1 MKVGILDLALIMG
14 LVFVVGYTSN
24 IFIANAQN
32 STTNANAPIVQ
43 SIDNLIYVVIIPI
56 VLSILSIVKGLVD
69 KGYLDKKVG
78 SALVMGADAAHA
90 IGDTRET
97 VNKVAQTSYEMG
109 KLASPQ
115 AAKYA
120 DEVAAPM
127 LNEVGKRVSEYK
139 PKIDDFAA
147 IANSETKKRTMT
159 TDEIQNIK
167 STIPDEI
174 VPS

>member
-1 MKVGILDLALIMG
+1 MRLGKFDLALIVG
-14 LVFVVGYTSN
+14 LMFTIGYTSN
-24 IFIANAQN
+24 FFIASAQN
-32 STTNANAPIVQ
+32 STTNAPVVQ

-56 VLSILSIVKGLVD
+56 VLSVLSILKGLVD
-69 KGYLDKKVG
+69 KGYLNKRVG
-78 SALVMGADAAHA
+78 SALVMAADTAHA
-90 IGDTRET
+90 VGDTRET

-147 IANSETKKRTMT
+147 IANSETKKGTRT
-159 TDEIQNIK
+159 TDEIQDMK
-167 STIPDEI
+167 DTIPNDI